1 MNTETNKTSEYLIDR
16 KNVEIENLK
25 KTIADMDYNH
35 DLDMRMVYVA
45 EFVLFLFG
53 VGVGAFLTTILK

>member
-1 MNTETNKTSEYLIDR
+1 MNTETSKASEYLIDR
-16 KNVEIENLK
+16 KNAEIEILK
-25 KTIADMDYNH
+25 RTIADMDHNH